1 MEWGQN
7 GGDVLRGVKREG
19 VEVAGERSG
28 VEVKVGLEVEE
39 VGGRWEEEGG
49 TKGVAVGWPGGVAV
63 AGSRREVTS
72 FDTMGAPARARER
85 GMLPPR
91 PP

>member
-39 VGGRWEEEGG
+39 VGGRWEEAGG
-49 TKGVAVGWPGGVAV
+49 RRKEA
-63 AGSRREVTS
+63 RRESRWAGQV
-72 FDTMGAPARARER
+72 A
-85 GMLPPR
+85 
-91 PP
+91 